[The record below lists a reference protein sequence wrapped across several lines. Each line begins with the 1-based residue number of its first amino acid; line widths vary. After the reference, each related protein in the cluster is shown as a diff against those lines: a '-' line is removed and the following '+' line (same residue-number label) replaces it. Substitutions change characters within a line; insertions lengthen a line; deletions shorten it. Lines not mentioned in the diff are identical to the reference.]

1 MSVHSFVHQSFD
13 LQSIEVEISLLK
25 GLPNFQIMGMPDS
38 AIKESLFRIKSALK
52 HQGFSWP
59 KAQQV
64 LVNLRPAHVKKTSP
78 GLDLAIAYAY
88 LLKTKQIKPLHILKK
103 GKLFA
108 YGELNLEGKIF
119 IPENFLYNNL
129 NLTKD
134 DVLVSGI
141 DENFIFSGES
151 YFINSLSD
159 LKFSTK
165 QTEPNQQ
172 NIKSNQESTNKIK
185 DKFISTRPQFLD
197 LTFPLN
203 VSELLSVAGVGGHSL
218 FLAGPAG
225 SGKSTFCKALHQLQ
239 SDPSLEEIQEI
250 KKISQY
256 FGKPC
261 KWRPLVSPHH
271 STPALSIIG
280 CGYPP
285 QPGEITRA
293 NGGTLVLDEFLEFA
307 SQAQE
312 ALREPLESG
321 EIFVSRR
328 GKNCKFP
335 AKFQL
340 IATSNLCKCGDLVPK
355 IPINC
360 SYSLARCRSYLEK
373 LSGPLLDR
381 FSILS
386 FTHKWK
392 DKSNNLNLFD
402 ETLDNEKYLSVEK
415 IFKQVQSVREFIKK
429 DRPWQKTTNHFL
441 LKNQIIKNTE
451 NIERIDEFYYKNC
464 MPLFKS
470 YRRELAFLRV
480 ARTYADLDLSSKI
493 EKQHLE
499 KAREMCVQSFYDLKQ
514 IFC

>member
-1 MSVHSFVHQSFD
+1 MSVYSFVHQSFD
-13 LQSIEVEISLLK
+13 VKNIEVEVSLAP
-25 GLPNFQIMGMPDS
+25 GLPNFQIMGLPDS
-38 AIKESLFRIKSALK
+38 AIKESQFRIKSALRQ
-52 HQGFSWP
+52 QGFTWP

-64 LVNLRPAHVKKTSP
+64 LVNLRPAHIKKSSP

-88 LLKTKQIKPLHILKK
+88 LLKTKQIKTVDISKN
-103 GKLFA
+103 GKLFV
-108 YGELNLEGKIF
+108 YGELSLEGKIF
-119 IPENFLYNNL
+119 IPENFLYTTLNL
-129 NLTKD
+129 NKED
-134 DVLVSGI
+134 ILVSGI
-141 DENFIFSGES
+141 DKNFIFSGQS
-151 YFINSLSD
+151 YFISSLSELKLLPNSNYQKLKHLD
-159 LKFSTK
+159 LAK
-165 QTEPNQQ
+165 
-172 NIKSNQESTNKIK
+172 NIINSK
-185 DKFISTRPQFLD
+185 RPEFLD
-197 LTFPLN
+197 LNFPLN
-203 VSELLSVAGVGGHSL
+203 VADLLAVAGLGGHSL

-239 SDPSLEEIQEI
+239 PNPSLEEVQEI

-256 FGKPC
+256 FGKSC
-261 KWRPLVSPHH
+261 NWRPLVSPHH

-293 NGGTLVLDEFLEFA
+293 SGGTLVLDEFLEFA

-355 IPINC
+355 EPINC

-392 DKSNNLNLFD
+392 NKTSNLNLFSED
-402 ETLDNEKYLSVEK
+402 LGKEKYLSVES
-415 IFKQVQSVREFIKK
+415 IFKQVEGVRAFIKK
-429 DRPWQKTTNHFL
+429 ERPWQKTTNHFL
-441 LKNQIIKNTE
+441 LKKKIIE
-451 NIERIDEFYYKNC
+451 NIDEFYYKNC

-480 ARTYADLDLSSKI
+480 ARTYADLDLSRKI
-493 EKQHLE
+493 EKHHLE
-499 KAREMCVQSFYDLKQ
+499 KARKMCVQSFYDLKQ

>member
-1 MSVHSFVHQSFD
+1 MSVYSFVHQSFD
-13 LQSIEVEISLLK
+13 LQEIEVEVSLVP
-25 GLPNFQIMGMPDS
+25 GLPNFQIMGLPDS
-38 AIKESLFRIKSALK
+38 AIKESQFRIKSALR
-52 HQGFSWP
+52 HQGFTWP

-64 LVNLRPAHVKKTSP
+64 LINLRPANIKKSSP

-88 LLKTKQIKPLHILKK
+88 LLKTKQAKNINKTQT
-103 GKLFA
+103 GKLFV
-108 YGELNLEGKIF
+108 YGELSLEGKVF
-119 IPENFLYNNL
+119 IPDEFLYSTL
-129 NLTKD
+129 DLKKEDT
-134 DVLVSGI
+134 LLSGVNK
-141 DENFIFSGES
+141 NFIFYKDYYSVNNLCELKGAGKDS
-151 YFINSLSD
+151 VSTMSSPD
-159 LKFSTK
+159 LKT
-165 QTEPNQQ
+165 
-172 NIKSNQESTNKIK
+172 IKLNTQ
-185 DKFISTRPQFLD
+185 RPKFLD
-197 LTFPLN
+197 LHFPLA
-203 VSELLSVAGVGGHSL
+203 VADLLSVAGAGGHSL

-239 SDPSLEEIQEI
+239 TEPSLQEAQEI

-256 FGKPC
+256 FGKAC
-261 KWRPLVSPHH
+261 AWRPLVNPHH

-328 GKNCKFP
+328 GKTCKFP

-340 IATSNLCKCGDLVPK
+340 VATSNLCKCGDLVPK
-355 IPINC
+355 KSINC

-392 DKSNNLNLFD
+392 GHNSHLHLFD
-402 ETLDNEKYLSVEK
+402 TDLNKTKYLSVEQ
-415 IFKQVQSVREFIKK
+415 IFKQVDSVRNFIKS
-429 DRPWQKTTNHFL
+429 DRPDQTTSNHFL
-441 LKNQIIKNTE
+441 KKETIIKN
-451 NIERIDEFYYKNC
+451 IDPFYYKNC
-464 MPLFKS
+464 MPFFKS
-470 YRRELAFLRV
+470 HRRELAFLRV

-499 KAREMCVQSFYDLKQ
+499 KAREICVQSFFDLKQ

>member
-1 MSVHSFVHQSFD
+1 MSVYSFVHQSFD
-13 LQSIEVEISLLK
+13 LQNIEVEISLVP
-25 GLPNFQIMGMPDS
+25 GLPNFQIMGLPDS
-38 AIKESLFRIKSALK
+38 AIKESQFRIKSALR
-52 HQGFSWP
+52 HQGFTWP

-64 LVNLRPAHVKKTSP
+64 LVNLRPAHVKKSSP

-88 LLKTKQIKPLHILKK
+88 LLKTKQIKALDISQK
-103 GKLFA
+103 GKLFV
-108 YGELNLEGKIF
+108 YGELNLEGNIF
-119 IPENFLYNNL
+119 IPENFLYTTL
-129 NLTKD
+129 NLAKED
-134 DVLVSGI
+134 ILVSGV
-141 DENFIFSGES
+141 DKNFIFSGES
-151 YFINSLSD
+151 YFINSLSE

-165 QTEPNQQ
+165 QRLSSQK
-172 NIKSNQESTNKIK
+172 NIDRVK
-185 DKFISTRPQFLD
+185 DRPTSKRPPFLD

-203 VSELLSVAGVGGHSL
+203 VAELLSVAGLGGHSL

-239 SDPSLEEIQEI
+239 QDPSLAEVQEI

-256 FGKPC
+256 FGKSC
-261 KWRPLVSPHH
+261 NWRPLVSPHH

-293 NGGTLVLDEFLEFA
+293 SGGTLVLDEFLEFA

-328 GKNCKFP
+328 GKSCKFP

-340 IATSNLCKCGDLVPK
+340 IATSNLCKCGDLVPNK
-355 IPINC
+355 SINC

-381 FSILS
+381 FSVLS

-392 DKSNNLNLFD
+392 SKTSNLNLFT
-402 ETLDNEKYLSVEK
+402 EHLDKEKYLSVEK
-415 IFKQVQSVREFIKK
+415 IFEQVEGVRAFIKK

-441 LKNQIIKNTE
+441 LKKKIIE
-451 NIERIDEFYYKNC
+451 NIDEFYYQNC
-464 MPLFKS
+464 MPFFKS

-499 KAREMCVQSFYDLKQ
+499 KSREMCVQSFYDLKQ

>member
-1 MSVHSFVHQSFD
+1 MSVYSFVHQSFD
-13 LQSIEVEISLLK
+13 LQTIEVEVSLVP
-25 GLPNFQIMGMPDS
+25 GLPNFQIMGLPDF
-38 AIKESLFRIKSALK
+38 AIKESQFRIKSALR
-52 HQGFSWP
+52 HQGFTWP

-64 LVNLRPAHVKKTSP
+64 LVNLRPAHVKKSST

-88 LLKTKQIKPLHILKK
+88 LLKTKQIKSLDISKK
-103 GKLFA
+103 GKLFV
-108 YGELNLEGKIF
+108 YGELNLEGKVF
-119 IPENFLYNNL
+119 IPEDFLYATLNL
-129 NLTKD
+129 NKE
-134 DVLVSGI
+134 DVLLSGI
-141 DENFIFSGES
+141 DKKFISLKES
-151 YFINSLSD
+151 YFINNLSD
-159 LKFSTK
+159 LKTLTK
-165 QTEPNQQ
+165 N
-172 NIKSNQESTNKIK
+172 NLFKSKNLNPVNSNTPSQ
-185 DKFISTRPQFLD
+185 RPQFLD

-203 VSELLSVAGVGGHSL
+203 VAELLSVAGLGGHSL

-239 SDPSLEEIQEI
+239 EEPSLEETHEI
-250 KKISQY
+250 KKIGQY
-256 FGKPC
+256 FGKTC
-261 KWRPLVSPHH
+261 DWRPLVSPHH
-271 STPALSIIG
+271 STPALSMIG

-328 GKNCKFP
+328 GKSCRFP

-340 IATSNLCKCGDLVPK
+340 IATSNLCKCGDLVPNK
-355 IPINC
+355 SINC

-392 DKSNNLNLFD
+392 GKTNNLNLFTED
-402 ETLDNEKYLSVEK
+402 LNQVEYLSVEE
-415 IFKQVQSVREFIKK
+415 IFQHIEKVRAFIKK
-429 DRPWQKTTNHFL
+429 ERPWQKTTNHFL
-441 LKNQIIKNTE
+441 EKKKIIE
-451 NIERIDEFYYKNC
+451 NIDEFYYQNC
-464 MPLFKS
+464 MPFFKS

-480 ARTYADLDLSSKI
+480 ARTYADLDSSI
-493 EKQHLE
+493 QVEKQHLE
-499 KAREMCVQSFYDLKQ
+499 KAREMCVQSFDDLKQ

>member
-1 MSVHSFVHQSFD
+1 MQVYSFVHQSFD
-13 LQSIEVEISLLK
+13 IQTIEVEVSLAP
-25 GLPNFQIMGMPDS
+25 GLPNFQIMGLPDS
-38 AIKESLFRIKSALK
+38 AIKESQFRIKSALRQ
-52 HQGFSWP
+52 QGFTWP

-64 LVNLRPAHVKKTSP
+64 LVNLRPAHIKKSSP

-88 LLKTKQIKPLHILKK
+88 LLKTQQIKPVDISKK
-103 GKLFA
+103 GKLFV
-108 YGELNLEGKIF
+108 YGELNLEGSVF
-119 IPENFLYNNL
+119 IPENFLHTTL
-129 NLTKD
+129 NLDKED
-134 DVLVSGI
+134 ILVSGE
-141 DENFIFSGES
+141 DKQFIFSGES
-151 YFINSLSD
+151 YFITSLSE
-159 LKFSTK
+159 LKFSEK
-165 QTEPNQQ
+165 KKVSSHVNAE
-172 NIKSNQESTNKIK
+172 KWKNKCT
-185 DKFISTRPQFLD
+185 SQRPVFLD
-197 LTFPLN
+197 LHFPLN
-203 VSELLSVAGVGGHSL
+203 VADLLSVAGVGGHSL

-239 SDPSLEEIQEI
+239 IDPCAEEVQEI

-261 KWRPLVSPHH
+261 DWRPLVSPHH

-328 GKNCKFP
+328 GKSCKFP

-340 IATSNLCKCGDLVPK
+340 VATSNLCKCGDLVPNQ
-355 IPINC
+355 PINC
-360 SYSLARCRSYLEK
+360 SYSLGRCRSYLEK

-386 FTHKWK
+386 FTHQWK
-392 DKSNNLNLFD
+392 AKTSNLSLFS
-402 ETLDNEKYLSVEK
+402 EESEQEKYLSVEQ
-415 IFKQVQSVREFIKK
+415 IFKQVQEVRKFIKK

-441 LKNQIIKNTE
+441 LKKQITE
-451 NIERIDEFYYKNC
+451 NIDEFYYKNC
-464 MPLFKS
+464 MPIFKS

-480 ARTYADLDLSSKI
+480 ARSYADLDLSSQI
-493 EKQHLE
+493 EKEHLE
-499 KAREMCVQSFYDLKQ
+499 KARAMCIQSFYDLKQ